1 MPKAYSIDLRRKV
14 LEANENHEGTNDELA
29 ERFKIS
35 ISTVKRIK
43 QRFQATGSIEI
54 YINRC
59 GRKAKLDEQAYLALK
74 DIVSAT
80 PDLTLKEI
88 ADLLYKNTKISL
100 KKSAIH
106 NALKNL
112 NLRYKKKSVYAIQRD
127 KEDVKKK
134 RRVS

>member
-1 MPKAYSIDLRRKV
+1 MPKAYSIDLRKKV
-14 LEANENHEGTNDELA
+14 LEADENQEGTNDELA

-43 QRFQATGSIEI
+43 QRFKTSGSIEV

-59 GRKAKLDEQAYLALK
+59 GRKAKLDEDAYLALK
-74 DIVSAT
+74 DIVSTT

-88 ADLLYKNTKISL
+88 AHLLYQNTKISL

-127 KEDVKKK
+127 REDIKKK
-134 RRVS
+134 TRVS